1 MTIRAVLPAEG
12 RDLRLDLFR
21 GVANWAIFLNHIPN
35 ITLIWI
41 TTRNYGFSDAAELF
55 VFIAGYAAA
64 IVYAKSMATQGFAA
78 GTTRLLER
86 AWQLYVAHV
95 VLFVINIA
103 VITWTA
109 QTYNQSQLLDEF
121 NVARF
126 IDHPVL
132 TLTQGLLLKYKPFN
146 LDILPL
152 YIALLAACPPML
164 WLMLRRPHVAI
175 MGSLLLYF
183 AARHFEWNL
192 PAYPSGV
199 WFFNPLTWQF
209 LFLLGAWCA
218 LGGAP
223 RMRTIIWS
231 PAVLFTG
238 TAYLIFALLMT
249 MAGRFETLGNLFPEW
264 LVSVFNPNDKTNL
277 APYRIVHFIVIA
289 VIVVRFMP
297 IDWPGLKSHLLQ
309 PLIVC
314 GQRSIEVFCVGLL
327 LSFVAHFL
335 LEEIS
340 ASFLA
345 EILVSMAGI
354 GLMTGIAYYRSWSKK
369 LDKRPRSPAPGYP
382 SGEAIGDVDKLVD
395 AQIANRFKAADSRSR
410 SPSVSGRTKQRTAKL
425 TTN

>member
-21 GVANWAIFLNHIPN
+21 GIANWAIFLNHIPN
-35 ITLIWI
+35 ITLVWI
-41 TTRNYGFSDAAELF
+41 TTRNYGFSDGAELF

-109 QTYNQSQLLDEF
+109 QNYNQSQLLDEF

-152 YIALLAACPPML
+152 YIALLAACPPVL

-192 PAYPSGV
+192 PAYPGGV
-199 WFFNPLTWQF
+199 WYFNPFTWQF

-231 PAVLFTG
+231 PIALLIG

-249 MAGRFETLGNLFPEW
+249 MAGHFETLGNLFPEW

-289 VIVVRFMP
+289 VIVVQFMP
-297 IDWPGLKSHLLQ
+297 IDWPGLKSKLLQ

-314 GQRSIEVFCVGLL
+314 GQRSLEVFCAGLL

-340 ASFLA
+340 ASLLA
-345 EILVSMAGI
+345 EILVSTAGI

-382 SGEAIGDVDKLVD
+382 SDEAISDVDKLVD